1 MRFSRVFVFLVCLVV
16 FLRWLCSRISLAAL
30 LESPVK
36 WVYTVPG
43 WLVGGSNLQLSFPND
58 GIAGLGPPR
67 AAGAILLGSRVF
79 QGCFARH
86 ESKERSWSRGPGGS
100 ISLVSSQA
108 RHDKDPVRK
117 QIVATFDPNRSGT
130 YGDGGDGAEA
140 IGIES
145 YVNAVVDDDSKLLVK
160 QGKESGVI
168 QLGPAYQ
175 EPLGSTYL
183 SV

>member
-1 MRFSRVFVFLVCLVV
+1 MKARKGRGVADLVV
-16 FLRWLCSRISLAAL
+16 PYLSSHLKPAMMKAR
-30 LESPVK
+30 K
-36 WVYTVPG
+36 
-43 WLVGGSNLQLSFPND
+43 NL
-58 GIAGLGPPR
+58 
-67 AAGAILLGSRVF
+67 
-79 QGCFARH
+79 
-86 ESKERSWSRGPGGS
+86 
-100 ISLVSSQA
+100 
-108 RHDKDPVRK
+108 VRK

-183 SV
+183 SVVSLAYVAPLP